1 MADEDLITPAMV
13 KKITY
18 LMHKYAD
25 QRQEDFTEI
34 QKKCRKKFAY
44 ENLAKMPVDEGHEMI
59 TKLIE
64 LTGGEE
70 EQPQIKPES
79 TGAHV
84 TDDGTEHIPIEQEHK
99 GDFVPDQEDYITWNL
114 LLSVRNA
121 VGITLSEVVNK
132 DVPVQ
137 GLGGFVLELA
147 KIIFEAKMATEV
159 NNNV

>member
-1 MADEDLITPAMV
+1 MADEDLITSAMV
-13 KKITY
+13 GKVTY

-25 QRQEDFTEI
+25 QRKEDFKDV
-34 QKKCRKKFAY
+34 QKKCRKKFVY
-44 ENLAKMPVDEGHEMI
+44 ENLAKMPITEGHAMI
-59 TKLIE
+59 TKLTE

-70 EQPQIKPES
+70 EES
-79 TGAHV
+79 TGATV
-84 TDDGTEHIPIEQEHK
+84 IDDGTEHIPSEQEHK
-99 GDFVPDQEDYITWNL
+99 GDFVPDQEDYITWTL
-114 LLSVRNA
+114 LLAVKNA

-159 NNNV
+159 NKDE